1 MDLKNQFK
9 KFIKING
16 KYFLGIY
23 GKKGLFLEKNKYT
36 YIFDGG
42 HFFKIEK
49 NFVNIYKRFIKKN
62 FYIKIFLVSKKFFI
76 QKKIFDEK
84 KLYLNLF

>member
-23 GKKGLFLEKNKYT
+23 GKKGVFLEKNKYT

-49 NFVNIYKRFIKKN
+49 NFVNI
-62 FYIKIFLVSKKFFI
+62 
-76 QKKIFDEK
+76 
-84 KLYLNLF
+84 